1 MIPED
6 RFSIRPVR
14 GSLVNPWD
22 RKATVSKH
30 WGPVA
35 IQDTSEGLLAL
46 LWQARIDGNKIL
58 LSAPGITEI
67 VGYTHTH
74 TLTEVSLAFNQN
86 GDPYYSF
93 VDEEGDAYFRWY
105 DGTLPGMTTTLMEA
119 GTINPRMTLDD
130 ARPFNISSSDV
141 ILGYVKD
148 GLLRYRQQRDSFSI
162 EHTPTVGVG
171 GPVVETDKLLHIS
184 MNSKLRLQFLM
195 DDSQPLPRTSPGH
208 AFEID
213 RGWSFDGNYI
223 PHFAELNWYF
233 GDNPVDFTGVQKI
246 RVHGLS
252 KGRSLLQV
260 ATNGMEPEDLSYL
273 PDYSE
278 PQWCDLPK
286 RPYYVSKDYVN
297 VTNYT
302 DTANRGLSIQM
313 KFEGR
318 NTDITKPE
326 PSHVL
331 QVLVLQASPQ
341 GTGARGN

>member
-1 MIPED
+1 MS
-6 RFSIRPVR
+6 R
-14 GSLVNPWD
+14 
-22 RKATVSKH
+22 H

-46 LWQARIDGNKIL
+46 LWQARIDDNKIL

-74 TLTEVSLAFNQN
+74 DLAEVSLAFNQN

-162 EHTPTVGVG
+162 EYTPTVGVG

-223 PHFAELNWYF
+223 PHILELNWFF
-233 GDNPVDFTGVQKI
+233 GDSPVVYTGIQKI
-246 RVHGLS
+246 RIHGLT
-252 KGRSLLQV
+252 KGNAYVQLQCNGLETKYNKDGYQQAQYIDLLSEFEYV
-260 ATNGMEPEDLSYL
+260 ASEFTPVTSYV
-273 PDYSE
+273 DYS
-278 PQWCDLPK
+278 
-286 RPYYVSKDYVN
+286 
-297 VTNYT
+297 
-302 DTANRGLSIQM
+302 NRGLAIQM
-313 KFEGR
+313 KFSGR
-318 NTDITKPE
+318 NQDIAKPE
-326 PSHVL
+326 PSHVI
-331 QVLVLQASPQ
+331 QVLVTQSKPAGS
-341 GTGARGN
+341 GATAN